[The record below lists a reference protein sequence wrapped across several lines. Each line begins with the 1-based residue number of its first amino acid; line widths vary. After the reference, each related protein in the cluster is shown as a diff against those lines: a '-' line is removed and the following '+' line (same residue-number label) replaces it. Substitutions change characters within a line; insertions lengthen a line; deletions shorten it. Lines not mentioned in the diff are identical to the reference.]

1 MTVWRNPLADL
12 PPSLAAAWGLK
23 ERANRGP
30 KPGLTL
36 ERIVDAGVDL
46 ARAEGLQA
54 VSMARVAGE
63 LGSSPMSLYRY
74 VDTKDELLELMVDAA
89 IGPPPP
95 TGDDGWRAGLS
106 RWAWTYHDRL
116 REHPW
121 GLQVPISGPPRTP
134 NALAWLEHGLRPL
147 RETRLPEHEKA
158 SVVLLLSGH
167 VRGEAALTA
176 DLTATNPTI
185 EATMTG
191 YADLLRAI
199 AAAERFPALHAVL
212 AAGVFDVADDP
223 DVEFSFGLDR
233 ILDGVDAL
241 VRERERVPGVD
252 RGSTGPAR

>member
-1 MTVWRNPLADL
+1 MAVSGNPSTQL

-23 ERANRGP
+23 ERGSRGP
-30 KPGLTL
+30 KPALTL
-36 ERIVDAGVDL
+36 GRIVEAAVEL
-46 ARAEGLQA
+46 ARSEGLQA

-63 LGSSPMSLYRY
+63 LGSSAMSLYRY

-89 IGPPPP
+89 IGPPSPA
-95 TGDDGWRAGLS
+95 GDGDWRAGLS

-134 NALAWLEHGLRPL
+134 NALAWLEHGLRSL
-147 RETRLPEHEKA
+147 RDTRLAEHEKA

-185 EATMTG
+185 EASMTG
-191 YADLLRAI
+191 YADLLRAL
-199 AAAERFPALHAVL
+199 AGADRFPALHAVL
-212 AAGVFDVADDP
+212 DAGVFDVADDP
-223 DVEFSFGLDR
+223 DVEFSFGLER

-241 VRERERVPGVD
+241 IRERERTPGVD
-252 RGSTGPAR
+252 RR